1 MRQMLLREAMS
12 TTFVIIDVRSEWRP
26 IARLLQWRWRRAGY
40 HTAYQPIS
48 SCTALV
54 AAVLYK
60 RTT

>member
-1 MRQMLLREAMS
+1 MS

-54 AAVLYK
+54 AAVLYN